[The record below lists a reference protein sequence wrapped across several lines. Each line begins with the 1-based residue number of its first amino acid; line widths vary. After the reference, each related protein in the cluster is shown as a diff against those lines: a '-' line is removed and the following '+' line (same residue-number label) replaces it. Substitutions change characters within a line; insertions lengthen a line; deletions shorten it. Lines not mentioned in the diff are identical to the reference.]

1 MTWSTHYL
9 IMKISSRK
17 EFKNIAI
24 NHSADI
30 DYKGFVRIY
39 KECIRKPYSFLTI
52 DTALPANDPLKS
64 RKKLF
69 SSCKDYSN

>member
-30 DYKGFVRIY
+30 DYKDFVRIY
-39 KECIRKPYSFLTI
+39 KECTRKPYSFLTI
-52 DTALPANDPLKS
+52 DTGLLASFPLKS

-69 SSCKDYSN
+69 SSCKDDRN